1 MLYWAFIHIFM
12 QVFKSC
18 HLCFGITFS
27 FVREKRE
34 PDKCHLG
41 RFPAKAFASR
51 KTANWTIV
59 EVPLLKG
66 TDNNHCRVFE
76 RQKGSGF
83 GSKRSIL
90 FPSFLKEVDVW
101 FNFSLF
107 GSKQILKVFE

>member
-1 MLYWAFIHIFM
+1 M
-12 QVFKSC
+12 
-18 HLCFGITFS
+18 
-27 FVREKRE
+27 
-34 PDKCHLG
+34 
-41 RFPAKAFASR
+41 
-51 KTANWTIV
+51 